1 MTMQAEGASS
11 RQRPAWP
18 IAVGCA
24 ALAVCLGLAGI
35 AGAGALWFSRRA
47 AGSGRQPAVEYI
59 LDASPRMALPAQ
71 GAQASRLV
79 VAQGVLAE
87 IVRPADPGVSA
98 GLRVF
103 GSGALPDACRD
114 TDLLVPLGTA
124 NQGEISD
131 RVQAL
136 QAGAA
141 ADAAMAEAMVAAIR
155 DLADPSGPHTLVVV
169 TGGSDSCNPE
179 AGELIARE
187 AERAGIDLQLFVVGY
202 QVSDEDAAAIKGTVE
217 ESAGTYLAALTEDDL
232 RAILEAIQAYIDEGT
247 TALLEQAQALAT
259 PETLATA
266 VAAGGFTPA
275 PPQPTAQ
282 PGEAT
287 PTGAAATAGPGEPT
301 AAPTAGGTAGYEAQ
315 SACDHP
321 YFPLRQGATWT
332 YSSEF
337 GDYTWTVTEVT
348 GDLQNATA
356 TLQMAVLDGTITYH
370 WNCSAE
376 GVVSYDFGNIAVSGA
391 EGGMQMD
398 IVSSEGAWLLPADEM
413 EAGASWTHS
422 YSLQMASPDG
432 LTITSEVSQSFTA
445 AGLETTETEA
455 GSFESLRVDG
465 TAVNTTSIAGIS
477 TTSTDSSVTYWL
489 AYGIGMVRSDSVTDG
504 EVSSAV
510 LVSYS
515 IP

>member
-1 MTMQAEGASS
+1 MTTQIEGTSS
-11 RQRPAWP
+11 RPRRTWP
-18 IAVGCA
+18 IVVGCA
-24 ALAVCLGLAGI
+24 ALVVCLGLAGI

-47 AGSGRQPAVEYI
+47 AGSDRQPAVEYI

-71 GAQASRLV
+71 GAQASRLI

-169 TGGSDSCNPE
+169 TGGADSCNPE

-247 TALLEQAQALAT
+247 TALLEQVQALAT
-259 PETLATA
+259 PEALATA

-282 PGEAT
+282 ASE
-287 PTGAAATAGPGEPT
+287 AATAERGVPT

-337 GDYTWTVTEVT
+337 GGYTWTVTEVS

-356 TLQMAVLDGTITYH
+356 TMQMTVRDETITYH

-376 GVVSYDFGNIAVSGA
+376 GVGSFDFGNVAMSSADGSV
-391 EGGMQMD
+391 QMD

-413 EAGASWTHS
+413 EAGASWTHT
-422 YSLQMASPDG
+422 YSLRMTSSDG
-432 LTITSEVSQSFTA
+432 LVVTSEASQSFTA

-455 GSFESLRVDG
+455 GSFETLRVDG
-465 TAVNTTSIAGIS
+465 TAVYTTSMAGLTAASIDS
-477 TTSTDSSVTYWL
+477 TMTHWL
-489 AYGIGMVRSDSVTDG
+489 AYGIGIVRSDSVTSG
-504 EVSSAV
+504 SASSAV